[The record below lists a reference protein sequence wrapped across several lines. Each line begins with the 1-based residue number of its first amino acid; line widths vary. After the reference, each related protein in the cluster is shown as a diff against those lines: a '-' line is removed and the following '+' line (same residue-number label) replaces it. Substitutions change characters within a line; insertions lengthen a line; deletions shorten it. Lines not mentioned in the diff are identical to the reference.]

1 MNALINLH
9 HFVFDR
15 LHKADGLLSTLARF
29 VFAATLLVYFW
40 MSGLTKLGDGIMG
53 IFKPSDGAYVQI
65 FPKGFEEVGYD
76 VNAFG
81 MFEYLVVLGGT
92 WAEFILPALI
102 VIGLL
107 TRISAI
113 GMIGFIVV
121 QSLTDLNGHDKWGDG
136 LVLGAWFDAPS
147 NSLIMDQQSLTDLYG
162 HGGIDQPATLGAW
175 FDGLP
180 DGAILDQRAFWI
192 MLLMILVVKGA
203 GPLSFDRALQ
213 PRENLDGY

>member
-15 LHKADGLLSTLARF
+15 LHKADGLLSTMARF
-29 VFAATLLVYFW
+29 VFAATLLIYFW

-121 QSLTDLNGHDKWGDG
+121 QSLTDL
-136 LVLGAWFDAPS
+136 
-147 NSLIMDQQSLTDLYG
+147 YG

-175 FDGLP
+175 FDRLP

-192 MLLMILVVKGA
+192 LLLTILVVKGA